1 MMKSLVL
8 AEKPSVARDI
18 ARVMGSTQTN
28 RNYIDGPKYVVTWA
42 LGHLVTNAQPEQY
55 DNKYKEWDLN
65 VLPIIPPQMKT
76 VVIKQTSAQFNAVK
90 RLIERDDINEIIIAT
105 DSGREGELVARLIL
119 DKCKLK
125 NKTLK
130 RLWISSVTNQAI
142 KQGFNTLRNAKEF
155 EPLYQAALAR
165 SEADWLV
172 GINATRALT
181 KKYDAQLSCGR
192 VQTPTLA
199 MIAHRQTQIQSFKS
213 TPFYG
218 LDLAIEG
225 TTFKWLNANKQ
236 SSVKNPEIVKEIAQ
250 KLKGQPVTITAV
262 KNSEKKQFPG
272 ALYDLTTLQQD
283 AYKRFKY
290 SAKETLKIMQT
301 LYETHKVLTYPR
313 TDSRFISEDVVP
325 TLKERLTAA
334 RKSKFGEQIKTV
346 LRQPIKANSGFVNN
360 AKVSDHHAII
370 PTEEAPNY
378 LKLGTRELA
387 IYNLVVEKFVSVLMP
402 ATVYTE
408 QTIEATIK
416 DERFTAKHKIVTQLG
431 FKALYEEN
439 TVTKALAFKQ
449 GERYT
454 TYKLAQSEG
463 HTSPPAY
470 LNEGTLLKAMENP
483 TTIFQIEDSKM
494 AKTLKETGGIGTVA
508 TRADII
514 EKLYALNV
522 VEQVN
527 GGLRATAKG
536 RQLLDL
542 APEKLKTPDLTA
554 DWEDKLARI
563 EKGKYAKSQFIQEM
577 KDYTQQVI
585 TDIKKSEK
593 KYKHDNLTATKCPT
607 CGKFMLDI
615 KTKNGKML
623 VCQDPECNTKKNV
636 VRTTNARCPECK
648 KKLQLRG
655 KGSTAVYSCVCGHRE
670 SQEAMN
676 KRMDKNKKSRV
687 SKGDVAKYMK
697 AQKQE
702 DEPFNNPLA
711 EALAKLKLS
720 DKD

>member
-1 MMKSLVL
+1 METMKSLIL

-18 ARVMGSTQTN
+18 ARVMGATN
-28 RNYIDGPKYVVTWA
+28 ASRQSIEGPKYIVTWA

-55 DNKYKEWDLN
+55 DNKYKEWDLA
-65 VLPIIPPQMKT
+65 VLPIIPNQMKT
-76 VVIKQTSAQFNAVK
+76 VVIKQTSSQFNAVK
-90 RLIERDDINEIIIAT
+90 RLIERDDVNEIIIAT
-105 DSGREGELVARLIL
+105 DAGREGELVARLIL
-119 DKCKLK
+119 EKCKLK
-125 NKTLK
+125 NKTIK

-142 KQGFNTLRNAKEF
+142 KQGFNNLRDAKAF

-199 MIAHRQTQIQSFKS
+199 MIAHRQDQINRFKS

-218 LDLAIEG
+218 LDLTVEG
-225 TTFKWLNANKQ
+225 THFKWYNGQ
-236 SSVKNPEIVKEIAQ
+236 QTSVKDEAIVKQLAQ
-250 KLKGQPVTITAV
+250 QLKGKTVKITAV
-262 KNSEKKQFPG
+262 KNSEKKQYAG

-290 SAKETLKIMQT
+290 AAKETLKIMQS

-313 TDSRFISEDVVP
+313 TDSRFISKDVVP

-334 RKSKFGEQIKTV
+334 RKSKFGEQVKTV
-346 LRQPIKANSGFVNN
+346 LREPLKVNQSFVND

-378 LKLGTRELA
+378 LKMGSRELA
-387 IYNLVVEKFVSVLMP
+387 IYNLVVEKFVSVLLP
-402 ATVYTE
+402 AHVYTE
-408 QTIEATIK
+408 QVIEAEIDGNDFK
-416 DERFTAKHKIVTQLG
+416 AKQQIVTELG
-431 FKALYEEN
+431 FKALYETKGN
-439 TVTKALAFKQ
+439 AKALPFIQ
-449 GERYT
+449 GERYSAA
-454 TYKLAQSEG
+454 KLSLSEG
-463 HTSPPAY
+463 HTTARAY

-483 TTIFQIEDSKM
+483 TTIFQIEDSQK

-514 EKLYALNV
+514 EKLYAMNV

-527 GGLRATAKG
+527 GGLRVTMKG

-554 DWEDKLARI
+554 DWETKLSQI
-563 EKGKYAKSQFIQEM
+563 EKGKYSKGQFMTEM
-577 KDYTQQVI
+577 KNYTQHVI
-585 TDIKKSEK
+585 SDIKKSEK

-607 CGKFMLDI
+607 CDKFMLDV
-615 KTKNGKML
+615 KTKQGKML
-623 VCQDPECNTKKNV
+623 VCSDLQCGTKKNV

-670 SQEAMN
+670 SQEAMD
-676 KRMDKNKKSRV
+676 KRFEKHKKGRV

-697 AQKQE
+697 KQQQD

-711 EALAKLKLS
+711 EALAKLKLN
-720 DKD
+720 D